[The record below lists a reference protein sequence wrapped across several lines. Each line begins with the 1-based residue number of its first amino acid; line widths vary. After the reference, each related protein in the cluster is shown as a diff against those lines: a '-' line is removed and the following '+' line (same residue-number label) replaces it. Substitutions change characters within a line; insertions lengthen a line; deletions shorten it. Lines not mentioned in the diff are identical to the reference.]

1 MQEKEAKTHGTDGM
15 FVPPE
20 GGFGAFEGSFGLKI
34 IDEESKIS
42 LKKWP
47 DGQAPEKFRTKK
59 LLMSLMAPT
68 KYNYLFKKV
77 PRLELLANIFDYVD
91 TDQVRI
97 DQNAI
102 GEAWGTPFGGS
113 EQELYLSDR
122 GVLPKNAYFDS
133 LDELN
138 LVHGFTD
145 RHLQAFGP
153 AMTIYGDGSKIN
165 ILSAKESVIGALV
178 RFCAQND
185 QDPLLASQSLVDGIV
200 KKWFDYKSGGQG
212 PVSVEGFVKF
222 LTGTGLSVN
231 KKDCQDVL
239 GVESK
244 YFTLKSE
251 ATVGSVTRGMSLV
264 VRVDKSGLQRFYF
277 RGQ

>member
-1 MQEKEAKTHGTDGM
+1 
-15 FVPPE
+15 
-20 GGFGAFEGSFGLKI
+20 
-34 IDEESKIS
+34 
-42 LKKWP
+42 
-47 DGQAPEKFRTKK
+47 
-59 LLMSLMAPT
+59 
-68 KYNYLFKKV
+68 
-77 PRLELLANIFDYVD
+77 
-91 TDQVRI
+91 
-97 DQNAI
+97 
-102 GEAWGTPFGGS
+102 
-113 EQELYLSDR
+113 
-122 GVLPKNAYFDS
+122 
-133 LDELN
+133 
-138 LVHGFTD
+138 
-145 RHLQAFGP
+145 
-153 AMTIYGDGSKIN
+153 
-165 ILSAKESVIGALV
+165 VIGALV